1 MIPGYRTRIYRF
13 IGALLFLFVAFV
25 WALDLYNALTTWQLD
40 ALTGPR
46 RNTINEH
53 LVFDEQPERFVFY
66 LLQKAL
72 FFFLSVVVGLGMLW
86 EALWGRRAYKHR
98 Q

>member
-1 MIPGYRTRIYRF
+1 VIPGYRTRIYRF
-13 IGALLFLFVAFV
+13 IGALLLLFVALV
-25 WALDLYNALTTWQLD
+25 LALELYDALTTWQLD

-53 LVFDEQPERFVFY
+53 LVFDEQPERFVLY
-66 LLQKAL
+66 LLQKVM
-72 FFFLSVVVGLGMLW
+72 FFILTVVVGLVMLW
-86 EALWGRRAYKHR
+86 EALSGRRAYEHR

>member
-1 MIPGYRTRIYRF
+1 MIPGYRARIYRF
-13 IGALLFLFVAFV
+13 IGALLFLLVAFL

-53 LVFDEQPERFVFY
+53 LVFDEQPERFVLY
-66 LLQKAL
+66 LLQKVL

-86 EALWGRRAYKHR
+86 EALWGRRAFKHR

>member
-1 MIPGYRTRIYRF
+1 MISGYRTRIYRF
-13 IGALLFLFVAFV
+13 IGALLLLLVALV
-25 WALDLYNALTTWQLD
+25 LALELYDALTTWQLD

-53 LVFDEQPERFVFY
+53 LVFDEQPERFVLY
-66 LLQKAL
+66 LLQKVM
-72 FFFLSVVVGLGMLW
+72 FFILTVVVGLVMLW
-86 EALWGRRAYKHR
+86 EALSGRRAYEHR